1 MTIARFARAAEG
13 PIGGALWFFW
23 FVKSV
28 CYVVLLYFH
37 GKMFRVGAK
46 RESEATLRRISLAG
60 VLFVLG
66 ACAHAP
72 IQPSG
77 THLRAEEP
85 APSGSVPA
93 PIQISTLLP
102 KPKPTQRPETYSVVV
117 NGVRAQELL
126 FALARDAKLNI
137 DIHSGI
143 TGTVTLNAIEQ
154 TLPQLLSRISKQVD
168 MRWELDGPN
177 LIVMPDSPYLHTYR
191 IDYLNMER
199 TSTGTVGVSSQIGT
213 GGGTAG
219 GGGAGAAGAT
229 GGGNSSSTT
238 VRNTSDNK
246 FWATLEKNIKDIL
259 HETDKVLPTGATQ
272 STLVQA
278 STGAPGS
285 APPPPTAP
293 NVSFREA
300 AAVIVNA
307 EAGLV
312 IVRATSRQHEKI
324 QEFLDQVLAN
334 ARRQVLIE
342 ATIAEV
348 QLNNQYQQGID
359 WSALRTRGLTTIS
372 GSQISSG
379 NVTTNPLFPFGIG
392 ATPPSSLPSAST
404 IPNLLTLAVSR
415 GTNIA
420 GVLQLLESFG
430 TVRVLSSPK
439 ISVLNN
445 QTALLRV
452 VDNIVYFTVQVT
464 IVATANVAATTAT
477 NTSPVTVPVGF
488 VMNITPQISDNDT
501 ILLNVKPT
509 TTRLVKFVNDPNPD
523 LAKAGVQNPVPQL
536 RMRELES
543 LIKVNSGQIAVLGGL
558 IEDSVNDIEDTIPI
572 INSIPIIGSLFS
584 SRNRNN
590 AKTELVVFLR
600 PVVIRDPSIDGDFR
614 SFRTMIPGED
624 FISRPNPGKAGTPEF
639 SR

>member
-1 MTIARFARAAEG
+1 M
-13 PIGGALWFFW
+13 
-23 FVKSV
+23 
-28 CYVVLLYFH
+28 
-37 GKMFRVGAK
+37 
-46 RESEATLRRISLAG
+46 RRISLACS
-60 VLFVLG
+60 VLVLG

-72 IQPSG
+72 IQQSD
-77 THLRAEEP
+77 THLRAEAP

-93 PIQISTLLP
+93 PIQISTILP

-137 DIHSGI
+137 DVHPGI
-143 TGTVTLNAIEQ
+143 TGAVTLNAIEQ

-177 LIVMPDSPYLHTYR
+177 LSVMPDSPYLHTYR
-191 IDYLNMER
+191 IDYVNMER

-219 GGGAGAAGAT
+219 GGGGGAAGGT
-229 GGGNSSSTT
+229 GGNTSSTT

-259 HETDKVLPTGATQ
+259 HETDKVLPAGAPQ
-272 STLVQA
+272 PSPVQA
-278 STGAPGS
+278 SAGAPGT
-285 APPPPTAP
+285 APPAPTAP

-300 AAVIVNA
+300 ASVIANA

-312 IVRATSRQHEKI
+312 IVRATSRRHEKI

-379 NVTTNPLFPFGIG
+379 NVSTTPQFPPVFNVT
-392 ATPPSSLPSAST
+392 APSSLPSASA

-439 ISVLNN
+439 LSVLNN

-452 VDNIVYFTVQVT
+452 VDNIVYFTVQVS
-464 IVATANVAATTAT
+464 VVPGGPNQNATTAT

-488 VMNITPQISDNDT
+488 VMNVTPQISGDDT
-501 ILLNVKPT
+501 ILLNVKPS
-509 TTRLVKFVNDPNPD
+509 TTRLIRFVNDPNPD
-523 LAKAGVQNPVPQL
+523 LFKAGVQNPVPQL
-536 RMRELES
+536 RMREMES

-558 IEDSVNDIEDTIPI
+558 IEDSINDIEDTIPI
-572 INSIPIIGSLFS
+572 INAIPFIGSLFS

-590 AKTELVVFLR
+590 TKTELVVFLR
-600 PVVIRDPSIDGDFR
+600 PVVVKDASIDGDFR

-624 FISRPNPGKAGTPEF
+624 FISRPNPGKAGLPEF
-639 SR
+639 PR

>member
-1 MTIARFARAAEG
+1 M
-13 PIGGALWFFW
+13 
-23 FVKSV
+23 
-28 CYVVLLYFH
+28 Y
-37 GKMFRVGAK
+37 RVRLE

-60 VLFVLG
+60 AVFVLG

-72 IQPSG
+72 IPQSD

-85 APSGSVPA
+85 APSGTVP
-93 PIQISTLLP
+93 PPVRISTVLP
-102 KPKPTQRPETYSVVV
+102 KPKPTARPETYSVVV
-117 NGVRAQELL
+117 NGVKVQELL

-137 DIHSGI
+137 DVHPGI

-191 IDYLNMER
+191 IDYVNMER
-199 TSTGTVGVSSQIGT
+199 TSTGTVGVSSQIGS
-213 GGGTAG
+213 GGGAAG
-219 GGGAGAAGAT
+219 GGGGAAGGT

-259 HETDKVLPTGATQ
+259 HETDKVLPTGSPQPAAA
-272 STLVQA
+272 QA
-278 STGAPGS
+278 PGAPGGA
-285 APPPPTAP
+285 APAATVP

-359 WSALRTRGLTTIS
+359 WTALRTRGLTTFS
-372 GSQISSG
+372 GNQISSG
-379 NVTTNPLFPFGIG
+379 NVSVTPQFPPGFNV
-392 ATPPSSLPSAST
+392 TPPSSLPSAST
-404 IPNLLTLAVSR
+404 FPNLLTLAVSR

-430 TVRVLSSPK
+430 NVRVLSSPK
-439 ISVLNN
+439 LSVLNN

-452 VDNIVYFTVQVT
+452 VDNLVYFNVQSSTQVLGGVIGGTLNTV
-464 IVATANVAATTAT
+464 NTTA
-477 NTSPVTVPVGF
+477 VTVPVGF
-488 VMNITPQISDNDT
+488 VMNVTPQISDNDT
-501 ILLNVKPT
+501 ILLNVKPS
-509 TTRLVKFVNDPNPD
+509 TTRFVKFVNDPNPT
-523 LAKAGVQNPVPQL
+523 LTIPNQVPQL
-536 RMRELES
+536 RMREMES

-558 IEDSVNDIEDTIPI
+558 IEDSVNDVEDTIPI
-572 INSIPIIGSLFS
+572 INSIPFIGSLFS

-590 AKTELVVFLR
+590 TKTELVVFLR
-600 PVVIRDPSIDGDFR
+600 PVVVKDPSIDGDFR
-614 SFRTMIPGED
+614 AFREMLPGEN
-624 FISRPNPGKAGTPEF
+624 FISRPNPGRAGLPEF

>member
-1 MTIARFARAAEG
+1 MYQVRLE
-13 PIGGALWFFW
+13 
-23 FVKSV
+23 
-28 CYVVLLYFH
+28 
-37 GKMFRVGAK
+37 
-46 RESEATLRRISLAG
+46 RESEANLRRISLAG
-60 VLFVLG
+60 VVFVLG
-66 ACAHAP
+66 GCAHAP
-72 IQPSG
+72 IPQSD

-85 APSGSVPA
+85 AASGTVPA
-93 PIQISTLLP
+93 PVQISTILP
-102 KPKPTQRPETYSVVV
+102 KPKPTARPETYTVVV
-117 NGVRAQELL
+117 NGVKVQELL

-137 DIHSGI
+137 DVHPGI

-191 IDYLNMER
+191 IDYVNMER
-199 TSTGTVGVSSQIGT
+199 TSTGTVGVSSQIGA
-213 GGGTAG
+213 GGGAAG
-219 GGGAGAAGAT
+219 GGGGAA

-259 HETDKVLPTGATQ
+259 HETDKVLPTGTPQPAAA
-272 STLVQA
+272 QA
-278 STGAPGS
+278 PGAPGGA
-285 APPPPTAP
+285 APAATVP

-307 EAGLV
+307 EAGVV

-324 QEFLDQVLAN
+324 QEFLDLVLAN
-334 ARRQVLIE
+334 AKRQVLIE

-359 WSALRTRGLTTIS
+359 WSALRTRGLTTVS
-372 GSQISSG
+372 GNQISSG
-379 NVTTNPLFPFGIG
+379 NVTTTPNFPPVFNVS
-392 ATPPSSLPSAST
+392 PPGSLPSASA

-430 TVRVLSSPK
+430 NVRVLSSPK
-439 ISVLNN
+439 LSVLNN

-452 VDNIVYFTVQVT
+452 VDNIVYFNVQSSQTATINTGVQTSVT
-464 IVATANVAATTAT
+464 TTA
-477 NTSPVTVPVGF
+477 VTVPVGF
-488 VMNITPQISDNDT
+488 VMNVTPQISDNDT
-501 ILLNVKPT
+501 ILLNVKPS
-509 TTRLVKFVNDPNPD
+509 TTRLIRFVNDPNP
-523 LAKAGVQNPVPQL
+523 LLTIPNQVPQL
-536 RMRELES
+536 RMREMES

-558 IEDSVNDIEDTIPI
+558 IEDSVNDVEDTIPI
-572 INSIPIIGSLFS
+572 INSIPFIGSLFS

-590 AKTELVVFLR
+590 TKTELVVFLR
-600 PVVIRDPSIDGDFR
+600 PVVVKDPSIDGDFR
-614 SFRTMIPGED
+614 AFREMLPGEN
-624 FISRPNPGKAGTPEF
+624 FVSRPNPGKAGLPEF

>member
-1 MTIARFARAAEG
+1 M
-13 PIGGALWFFW
+13 
-23 FVKSV
+23 
-28 CYVVLLYFH
+28 
-37 GKMFRVGAK
+37 
-46 RESEATLRRISLAG
+46 RRISLAG
-60 VLFVLG
+60 VVFVLG

-72 IQPSG
+72 IQQSD

-85 APSGSVPA
+85 APSGTVPA
-93 PIQISTLLP
+93 PVQISTILP
-102 KPKPTQRPETYSVVV
+102 QPKPTSRPETYSVVV
-117 NGVRAQELL
+117 NGVKVQELL

-137 DIHSGI
+137 DVHPGI

-154 TLPQLLSRISKQVD
+154 TLPQLLSRISKQAD

-191 IDYLNMER
+191 IDYVNMER
-199 TSTGTVGVSSQIGT
+199 TSTGTVGVSSQIGAAT
-213 GGGTAG
+213 GGAG
-219 GGGAGAAGAT
+219 GGGAGGGA
-229 GGGNSSSTT
+229 GGGNNSSTT
-238 VRNTSDNK
+238 VLNTSNNK

-259 HETDKVLPTGATQ
+259 HETDKVLPTGMPQPAAA
-272 STLVQA
+272 QA
-278 STGAPGS
+278 PGAPGGA
-285 APPPPTAP
+285 APAPTVA

-307 EAGLV
+307 EASVV

-334 ARRQVLIE
+334 AKRQVLIE

-359 WSALRTRGLTTIS
+359 WSVLRTRGITTVS

-379 NVTTNPLFPFGIG
+379 NFTTNPNPPPGITEAAPG
-392 ATPPSSLPSAST
+392 SLPSASS
-404 IPNLLTLAVSR
+404 IPNLLTLAASR

-439 ISVLNN
+439 LSVLNN

-452 VDNIVYFTVQVT
+452 VDNVVYFNVQVT
-464 IVATANVAATTAT
+464 VVPGGPNQNSTTAT

-488 VMNITPQISDNDT
+488 VMNVTPQISDNDT

-509 TTRLVKFVNDPNPD
+509 TTRVVRFISDPNPD
-523 LAKAGVQNPVPQL
+523 LAKAGVQNLIPQL
-536 RMRELES
+536 RMREMES

-558 IEDSVNDIEDTIPI
+558 IEDSVNDVEDTIPI
-572 INSIPIIGSLFS
+572 INSIPFIGSFFS

-590 AKTELVVFLR
+590 TKTELVIFMR
-600 PVVIRDPSIDGDFR
+600 PIVVKDPSIDGDFR
-614 SFRTMIPGED
+614 AFREMLPGEN
-624 FISRPNPGKAGTPEF
+624 FISRPNPGKAGLPEF

>member
-1 MTIARFARAAEG
+1 MCQVSSE
-13 PIGGALWFFW
+13 
-23 FVKSV
+23 
-28 CYVVLLYFH
+28 
-37 GKMFRVGAK
+37 

-60 VLFVLG
+60 VVFVLG

-72 IQPSG
+72 IPQSD
-77 THLRAEEP
+77 THLRADEP
-85 APSGSVPA
+85 APSGIVPA
-93 PIQISTLLP
+93 PVQISTILP
-102 KPKPTQRPETYSVVV
+102 KPKPTSRPETYSVVV
-117 NGVRAQELL
+117 NGVKVQELL

-137 DIHSGI
+137 DVHPGI
-143 TGTVTLNAIEQ
+143 SGTVTINAIEQ

-191 IDYLNMER
+191 IDYVNMER
-199 TSTGTVGVSSQIGT
+199 NAIGTVGVSSQIGT

-219 GGGAGAAGAT
+219 AGGGGAAGGT
-229 GGGNSSSTT
+229 GGGNSSSTI

-259 HETDKVLPTGATQ
+259 HETDKVLPTGAPQ
-272 STLVQA
+272 PTLLQVV
-278 STGAPGS
+278 TGAPGT
-285 APPPPTAP
+285 APPAATAP
-293 NVSFREA
+293 NVNFREA
-300 AAVIVNA
+300 AAVMINA
-307 EAGLV
+307 EASLV
-312 IVRATSRQHEKI
+312 IIRATSRQHEKI

-334 ARRQVLIE
+334 AKRQVLIE

-359 WSALRTRGLTTIS
+359 WSVLRTRGLTTVS
-372 GSQISSG
+372 GNQISSG
-379 NVTTNPLFPFGIG
+379 NVTATPLFPPGVVG
-392 ATPPSSLPSAST
+392 AAPGSLPSAPAF
-404 IPNLLTLAVSR
+404 PNLLTLAASR

-430 TVRVLSSPK
+430 NVRVLSSPK
-439 ISVLNN
+439 LSVLNN

-452 VDNIVYFTVQVT
+452 VDNIVYFNVQVT
-464 IVATANVAATTAT
+464 LAAGSIGFNPTTAT
-477 NTSPVTVPVGF
+477 NTTPVTVPVGF
-488 VMNITPQISDNDT
+488 VMNVTPQISDNDT

-509 TTRLVKFVNDPNPD
+509 TTRLVKFVADPNPA
-523 LAKAGVQNPVPQL
+523 LKLAGVENLVPQL
-536 RMRELES
+536 RMREMES

-558 IEDSVNDIEDTIPI
+558 IEDSVNDVEDTIPI

-590 AKTELVVFLR
+590 TKTELVVFLR
-600 PVVIRDPSIDGDFR
+600 PVVVKDPSIDGDFR
-614 SFRTMIPGED
+614 AFRDMLPGEN
-624 FISRPNPGKAGTPEF
+624 FISRPNPGKAGLPEF

>member
-1 MTIARFARAAEG
+1 M
-13 PIGGALWFFW
+13 
-23 FVKSV
+23 
-28 CYVVLLYFH
+28 VLLYWS
-37 GKMFRVGAK
+37 GKFYPGSKLK
-46 RESEATLRRISLAG
+46 RESEATLRRISLACS
-60 VLFVLG
+60 VLVVG
-66 ACAHAP
+66 ACSHAP
-72 IQPSG
+72 IQPSD
-77 THLRAEEP
+77 THLRAEGP
-85 APSGSVPA
+85 APSGAVPA
-93 PIQISTLLP
+93 PIQISTILP

-137 DIHSGI
+137 DVHPGI
-143 TGTVTLNAIEQ
+143 TGAVTLNAIEQ

-177 LIVMPDSPYLHTYR
+177 LSVMPDSPYLHTYR
-191 IDYLNMER
+191 IDYVNMER
-199 TSTGTVGVSSQIGT
+199 ISTGTVGVSSQIGT
-213 GGGTAG
+213 AGGGTGAG
-219 GGGAGAAGAT
+219 GGGAAGGT
-229 GGGNSSSTT
+229 GGANSSTTT

-246 FWATLEKNIKDIL
+246 FWATLEKNVKDIL
-259 HETDKVLPTGATQ
+259 HETDKVLPTGAPQ
-272 STLVQA
+272 PSLVQA
-278 STGAPGS
+278 PTGAPGS

-300 AAVIVNA
+300 ASVIVNA

-334 ARRQVLIE
+334 AKRQVLIE

-372 GSQISSG
+372 GNQISSG
-379 NVTTNPLFPFGIG
+379 NVTTTPPITPGVT
-392 ATPPSSLPSAST
+392 ATPPGLLPSAPAF
-404 IPNLLTLAVSR
+404 PNLLTLAISR

-430 TVRVLSSPK
+430 NVRVLSSPK
-439 ISVLNN
+439 LSVLNN

-452 VDNIVYFTVQVT
+452 VDNIVYFNVQVSVVPGT
-464 IVATANVAATTAT
+464 INSATTVAT
-477 NTSPVTVPVGF
+477 NTTPVTVPVGF
-488 VMNITPQISDNDT
+488 VMNVTPQISSDDT
-501 ILLNVKPT
+501 ILLNVKPS
-509 TTRLVKFVNDPNPD
+509 TTRLIQFVNDPNPA
-523 LAKAGVQNPVPQL
+523 LIIPNKVPQL
-536 RMRELES
+536 RMREMES

-558 IEDSVNDIEDTIPI
+558 IEDSLNDIEDTIPL

-590 AKTELVVFLR
+590 TKTELVVFLR
-600 PVVIRDPSIDGDFR
+600 PVVVKDASIDGDFR

-624 FISRPNPGKAGTPEF
+624 FISRPNPGKAGIPEF

>member
-1 MTIARFARAAEG
+1 M
-13 PIGGALWFFW
+13 
-23 FVKSV
+23 
-28 CYVVLLYFH
+28 
-37 GKMFRVGAK
+37 
-46 RESEATLRRISLAG
+46 RRISLACS
-60 VLFVLG
+60 VLVLG

-72 IQPSG
+72 IQQSE
-77 THLRAEEP
+77 THLRAGEP
-85 APSGSVPA
+85 APSGTVPA
-93 PIQISTLLP
+93 PIQISTILP

-117 NGVRAQELL
+117 NGVKVQELL

-137 DIHSGI
+137 DVHAGI

-191 IDYLNMER
+191 IDYVNMER

-213 GGGTAG
+213 GAGTTGAG
-219 GGGAGAAGAT
+219 GGAAGGT

-259 HETDKVLPTGATQ
+259 HETDKVLPTGGPSFQPRA
-272 STLVQA
+272 
-278 STGAPGS
+278 
-285 APPPPTAP
+285 APPGPAGASGVAP
-293 NVSFREA
+293 ETTTPNISFREA
-300 AAVIVNA
+300 AAVMVNA
-307 EAGLV
+307 EASLV

-334 ARRQVLIE
+334 AKRQVLIE

-359 WSALRTRGLTTIS
+359 WSALRVRGLTSLLVTETGRTSGLPSTPGFPSILTVNASRGNIS
-372 GSQISSG
+372 GI
-379 NVTTNPLFPFGIG
+379 
-392 ATPPSSLPSAST
+392 
-404 IPNLLTLAVSR
+404 
-415 GTNIA
+415 
-420 GVLQLLESFG
+420 LQLLESFG
-430 TVRVLSSPK
+430 NVRVLSSPK

-452 VDNIVYFTVQVT
+452 VDNIVYFNVQVT
-464 IVATANVAATTAT
+464 VVPGSITTLSTTAT
-477 NTSPVTVPVGF
+477 NTTPVTVPVGF
-488 VMNITPQISDNDT
+488 VMNVTPQISDNDT

-509 TTRLVKFVNDPNPD
+509 TTRLVKFVPDPNPIFT
-523 LAKAGVQNPVPQL
+523 APNVPQNLIPQL
-536 RMRELES
+536 RMREMES

-590 AKTELVVFLR
+590 TKTELVVFLR
-600 PVVIRDPSIDGDFR
+600 PIVVKDPSIDGDFR
-614 SFRTMIPGED
+614 AFREMLPGED
-624 FISRPNPGKAGTPEF
+624 FISRPNTGKAGLPEF